1 MGGNDQKLVQSN
13 SPNDELSNDTPH
25 DYGTLKYK
33 IPVFKGYKGPY
44 RGPKWAKCPKIGPI
58 QLAH

>member
-13 SPNDELSNDTPH
+13 SPTDKLSNDTPY

-33 IPVFKGYKGPY
+33 IPVFKGYKGP
-44 RGPKWAKCPKIGPI
+44 
-58 QLAH
+58 L

>member
-1 MGGNDQKLVQSN
+1 MWISCKSPSF
-13 SPNDELSNDTPH
+13 SPNDELSNDTPY

-44 RGPKWAKCPKIGPI
+44 RGTKMGEMPKN
-58 QLAH
+58 